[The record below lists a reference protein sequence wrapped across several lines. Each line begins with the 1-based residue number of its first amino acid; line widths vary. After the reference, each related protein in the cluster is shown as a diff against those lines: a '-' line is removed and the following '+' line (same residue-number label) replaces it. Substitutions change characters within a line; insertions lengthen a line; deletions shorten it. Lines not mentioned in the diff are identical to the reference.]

1 MPTEEYVILGSGGH
15 AMVVLD
21 ACQCAYPDANLEVR
35 DDDPA
40 KANAILLGV
49 AIRTPIAPALGR
61 RCHAAVGD
69 NAVRRRLGEAVLQ
82 AGGILAPVVHP
93 AALVSRHAAIESG
106 AFIAAAAVV
115 APQARIGRG
124 AIVNHGAVVDHD
136 CEVGAWT
143 HIAPGAVLGGAASVG
158 EGCLIGS
165 GAVLMPGVRV
175 AVGATIGSGAVV
187 TRDVAAGAV
196 VTGVPGRV
204 K

>member
-1 MPTEEYVILGSGGH
+1 MPTEEYVIVGAGGH
-15 AMVVLD
+15 AKVVLD
-21 ACQCAYPDANLEVR
+21 ACQRAYPGARLEVR

-40 KANAILLGV
+40 KANATLLGV
-49 AIRTPIAPALGR
+49 AIRTPIAAALGR
-61 RCHAAVGD
+61 RCHVAMGD
-69 NAVRRRLGEAVLQ
+69 NAARRRISEAVLQ
-82 AGGILAPVVHP
+82 AGGALASVVHP
-93 AALVSRHAAIESG
+93 AAQVSRHAAIEGG

-136 CEVGAWT
+136 CEVGAWS

-158 EGCLIGS
+158 ESCLIGS
-165 GAVLMPGVRV
+165 GAVLLPGVRV
-175 AVGATIGSGAVV
+175 AAGATIGSGAVV